1 MSTIRYECL
10 ISADSHIR
18 EPNDLWWNAMG
29 KTFGDRTPRV
39 VDQRDGR
46 PGKYFYNGIGNTKI
60 GDIEGEFAEHFP
72 ELQGA
77 AADPEIRIRFQEQAN
92 ISAEL
97 LNPTQMSNI
106 MPGSDGEMI
115 RAAAAVLNDYLAEFI
130 SHDPK
135 RLLANAMIPMHD
147 VGWAIAEAVRVK
159 KRGLNGIIIN
169 TVSPH
174 GCPPYRDKIYDPFW
188 ATVEDLGMPITLH
201 IITGRVLD
209 PILYAETE
217 EERGAAPAQVLALFN
232 EIETPLANDFIF
244 GGIFDRFEGIDIVG
258 GEFELSWIPNFM
270 WRMDQMQ
277 EGLGALFNLPKT
289 KLRAS
294 EYVKTRTYHGFID
307 DPHCLEVIEKIGAD
321 CVVWGTDFP
330 HIRSIGPEAQDKAW
344 ELFNGLPRADQE
356 KIVGGTT
363 ARLYAV

>member
-258 GEFELSWIPNFM
+258 GNSSCRWIPNFM

-277 EGLGALFNLPKT
+277 EGLGALLNLPKT

-294 EYVKTRTYHGFID
+294 EYVKTRPITGSSTIPTAWRSSKRSVPTAWFGGTEISPTY
-307 DPHCLEVIEKIGAD
+307 A
-321 CVVWGTDFP
+321 
-330 HIRSIGPEAQDKAW
+330 RSARRPGQAW